1 MNKYKMKSEYI
12 GAIIIALL
20 MLVSGMAVMASSE
33 TTAVAPAVEA
43 DDSITIHYI
52 IGDIVYTDTVG
63 ISVLDDDTSEI
74 THVSSIM
81 LDTIG
86 EGVLADV
93 DPPLGQELFAWN
105 SSPNLILADENGD
118 YVFEH
123 AFTDGDVY
131 TFTAGFNECVYTIT
145 FLSSY
150 IVGGTTIVTCG
161 YGATVIMP
169 EMVDLPTDQ
178 DFLGWSDG
186 THTYGTDAVP
196 TATES
201 VTYTAVFSEPTVE
214 YYTVTF
220 MSNGIIVAIE
230 TVEDGEYA
238 VEPKFEGYS
247 FDVSEPVT
255 EDTTIIAVANPIVEP
270 VNAIGLTSGQTSEYI
285 IIAAVLFI
293 LIGGG
298 LFACQR
304 TGLIDLSRKS
314 KTTSADKGDSKE

>member
-1 MNKYKMKSEYI
+1 MNITKMKSGYL
-12 GAIIIALL
+12 GAIVIALL
-20 MLVSGMAVMASSE
+20 MILSGAAVMASSE

-63 ISVLDDDTSEI
+63 ISVLDDDTGEI

-81 LDTIG
+81 LDSIG

-220 MSNGIIVAIE
+220 MSNGVLIATE
-230 TVEDGEYA
+230 TVEDGAYA
-238 VEPKFEGYS
+238 VEPELEGYS
-247 FDVSEPVT
+247 FDVSEPIT
-255 EDTTIIAVANPIVEP
+255 ENTTIVAVADPAVEP
-270 VNAIGLTSGQTSEYI
+270 VNSIGLTSGQTVEYA
-285 IIAAVLFI
+285 IIATVLLI

-298 LFACQR
+298 LMVCQH
-304 TGLIDLSRKS
+304 TGLIDLSRKN
-314 KTTSADKGDSKE
+314 KAASADKEDGKQ